1 MITTENNSGEVHHLE
16 TPIQHLLG
24 CQRIKTVRIG
34 VQAWACTTDAAYLV
48 RFERRIGAN
57 LKASQTGGSIG
68 REEGMTR

>member
-1 MITTENNSGEVHHLE
+1 MSTHQNGPHRGASVGLHY
-16 TPIQHLLG
+16 
-24 CQRIKTVRIG
+24 
-34 VQAWACTTDAAYLV
+34 DAAYLG